1 MFDRNSSFKEY
12 QKNKI
17 NEVLNI
23 DPRTK
28 LTDQELAN
36 YHDYFFDV
44 LEQRESNAQM
54 ALKKESYK
62 TTRDFIF
69 ANMMNNG
76 MSSMDEKLK
85 VSRFN
90 FQNNEESK

>member
-1 MFDRNSSFKEY
+1 M
-12 QKNKI
+12 
-17 NEVLNI
+17 NEVLSI
-23 DPRTK
+23 DPRTR

-36 YHDYFFDV
+36 YTDYFFDV
-44 LEQRESNAQM
+44 LEKRESNVQLP
-54 ALKKESYK
+54 LKKESYK

-76 MSSMDEKLK
+76 MSSIDEKLK

-90 FQNNEESK
+90 F

>member
-1 MFDRNSSFKEY
+1 MNMFDRNNSFKEY

-23 DPRTK
+23 DPRMK
-28 LTDQELAN
+28 LTDQDIAN

-44 LEQRESNAQM
+44 LEQRESNGQLP
-54 ALKKESYK
+54 LKKESYK
-62 TTRDFIF
+62 TTRDFTF
-69 ANMMNNG
+69 ANMMKNG
-76 MSSMDEKLK
+76 MSSIDEKLK

-90 FQNNEESK
+90 F